1 MFPGKIIWD
10 ISIKSIQVF
19 QFENCSLDINLVT
32 KWLFLL
38 HTWNQCNYVYN
49 WLPRCFF
56 MLFIC
61 KCIFLLLL
69 HNPYL
74 LHGNYCVKGLNEVR
88 SKFSITH
95 VHQSEDMKSSC
106 DVQGQ
111 EEEKI
116 EELYWWCLNFELK
129 CERYGMLAAQ
139 AVYQCPLGGPKWP
152 VQAGLSQ
159 NM

>member
-1 MFPGKIIWD
+1 
-10 ISIKSIQVF
+10 
-19 QFENCSLDINLVT
+19 
-32 KWLFLL
+32 
-38 HTWNQCNYVYN
+38 
-49 WLPRCFF
+49 

-69 HNPYL
+69 HNPY

-95 VHQSEDMKSSC
+95 VRQCEDMKSSC

-116 EELYWWCLNFELK
+116 KELYVLMMLK
-129 CERYGMLAAQ
+129 FRA
-139 AVYQCPLGGPKWP
+139 KK
-152 VQAGLSQ
+152 
-159 NM
+159 